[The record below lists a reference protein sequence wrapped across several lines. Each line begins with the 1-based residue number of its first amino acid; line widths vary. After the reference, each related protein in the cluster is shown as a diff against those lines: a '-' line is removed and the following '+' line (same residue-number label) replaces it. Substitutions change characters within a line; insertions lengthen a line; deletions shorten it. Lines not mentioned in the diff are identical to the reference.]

1 MSLSK
6 NEEQLMKH
14 LWDLKKAFMKDLLLK
29 FPEPKPATTTV
40 LTMLKRMRDK
50 GFVDFKL
57 FGNSREYYPLVPK
70 EKYFSKHRSGL
81 MNDFFNNSA
90 AQLGSF
96 LTSDANLSTNQLK
109 ELKRIIDEQIKK
121 DKE

>member
-1 MSLSK
+1 MNLSK
-6 NEEQLMKH
+6 NEEQLMKYI
-14 LWDLKKAFMKDLLLK
+14 WDLKKAFMKDLLLK
-29 FPEPKPATTTV
+29 FSEPKPATTTV

-57 FGNSREYYPLVPK
+57 FGNSREYYPLVSK
-70 EKYFSKHRSGL
+70 DKYFSKHKSGL
-81 MNDFFNNSA
+81 MSDFFDNSA
-90 AQLGSF
+90 TQLGSF
-96 LTSDANLSTNQLK
+96 LTSDANLSTDQLK